1 MLLIR
6 GFMMHRL
13 APVLG
18 AQFFSSLADN
28 ALLIAAIALLT
39 SLAAPDW
46 MTPLLR
52 LAFVLSY
59 ILLAAWVGVLSDMW
73 PKGRVM
79 FVTNLIKIGGCLLLL
94 FGSHP
99 LLAYGVVGAG
109 AAAYSPAKY
118 GILSEIL
125 PPEKL
130 VAANGWMEG
139 LTVISI
145 ILGIVLGGV
154 LVDPVVGEALV
165 DFAHVPVVGQTTLA
179 DAAIAVVTLV
189 YVVAALIN
197 LKIRDTGA
205 KYPNARFNALGNV
218 ITFAKTCK
226 TIFTDTFCVSS
237 LLVTTLFWGTGAVL
251 QFLVLRWADERLG
264 LPLSQA
270 SMLQAVVSV
279 GIAFGAVLAA
289 RFVPI
294 HRAFHV
300 LWTGVAMG
308 LAVAAMS
315 FYSESF
321 VPGAVT
327 IGAESVRVSVLVACL
342 MMIVVGTLAGLFLVP
357 MNAVFQRRG
366 QLLLSSG
373 QAVAVQN
380 LSENTMIL
388 TMLGIYALLVKLELS
403 VLATM
408 CAFGLFLAVAM
419 AAILY
424 HRFYLKSDQTLENA
438 L

>member
-1 MLLIR
+1 
-6 GFMMHRL
+6 MMHRL

-39 SLAAPDW
+39 SLNAPDW

-205 KYPNARFNALGNV
+205 KYPNVRFNALGNV

-424 HRFYLKSDQTLENA
+424 HRFYLKSDQALENA

>member
-1 MLLIR
+1 
-6 GFMMHRL
+6 MHHL

-39 SLAAPDW
+39 SLNAPDW

-52 LAFVLSY
+52 LVFVLSY
-59 ILLAAWVGVLSDMW
+59 ILLASWVGVLADMW

-118 GILSEIL
+118 GILAEML

-145 ILGIVLGGV
+145 ILGIVLGGI
-154 LVDPVVGEALV
+154 LVDPAVGKTLIGFMHMTV
-165 DFAHVPVVGQTTLA
+165 TGQTTLA
-179 DAAIAVVTLV
+179 DAAIVVVTLV
-189 YVVAALIN
+189 YGVAALIN
-197 LKIRDTGA
+197 LKICNTGA

-226 TIFTDTFCVSS
+226 TIFTDTFCASS

-251 QFLVLRWADERLG
+251 QFLVLRWADERLD

-424 HRFYLKSDQTLENA
+424 HRFYLKSDQALENA

>member
-1 MLLIR
+1 
-6 GFMMHRL
+6 MHRL

-39 SLAAPDW
+39 SLNAPDW

-118 GILSEIL
+118 GILSDIL
-125 PPEKL
+125 PPEQL

-205 KYPNARFNALGNV
+205 KYPNVRFNALGNV

-419 AAILY
+419 ATILY
-424 HRFYLKSDQTLENA
+424 HRFYLKSDQALENA

>member
-1 MLLIR
+1 
-6 GFMMHRL
+6 MHRL

-39 SLAAPDW
+39 SLNAPDW

-52 LAFVLSY
+52 LVFVLSY
-59 ILLAAWVGVLSDMW
+59 ILLASWVGVLADMW

-118 GILSEIL
+118 GILAEML
-125 PPEKL
+125 PPQKL

-145 ILGIVLGGV
+145 ILGIVLGGI
-154 LVDPVVGEALV
+154 LVDPAVGKTLIGFMHMTV
-165 DFAHVPVVGQTTLA
+165 TGQTTLA
-179 DAAIAVVTLV
+179 DAAIVVVTLV
-189 YVVAALIN
+189 YGVAALIN
-197 LKIRDTGA
+197 LKICNTGA

-289 RFVPI
+289 RLVPI

-308 LAVAAMS
+308 LSVAAMS
-315 FYSESF
+315 FYSSSL
-321 VPGAVT
+321 VPGSVT
-327 IGAESVRVSVLVACL
+327 ILHETVRTSVLVACL

-388 TMLGIYALLVKLELS
+388 TMLGIYALLVKVQLS
-403 VLATM
+403 VQTTM
-408 CAFGLFLAVAM
+408 LAFGFFLTAAM
-419 AAILY
+419 TAILY
-424 HRFYLKSDQTLENA
+424 HHFYLKPEESLEKTL
-438 L
+438 

>member
-1 MLLIR
+1 
-6 GFMMHRL
+6 MHRL

-39 SLAAPDW
+39 SLVAPDW

-145 ILGIVLGGV
+145 VLGIVLGGV

-205 KYPNARFNALGNV
+205 KYPNVRFNALGNV

-424 HRFYLKSDQTLENA
+424 HRFYLKSDQALENA

>member
-1 MLLIR
+1 
-6 GFMMHRL
+6 MMHRL

-79 FVTNLIKIGGCLLLL
+79 FVTNLIKISGCLLLL

-205 KYPNARFNALGNV
+205 KYPNVRFNALGNV

-321 VPGAVT
+321 VPGAMT

-424 HRFYLKSDQTLENA
+424 HRFYLKSDQALENA

>member
-1 MLLIR
+1 
-6 GFMMHRL
+6 MHRL

-39 SLAAPDW
+39 SLNAPDW

-52 LAFVLSY
+52 LVFVLSY
-59 ILLAAWVGVLSDMW
+59 ILLASWVGVLADMW

-118 GILSEIL
+118 GILAEML
-125 PPEKL
+125 PPQKL

-145 ILGIVLGGV
+145 ILGIVLGGI
-154 LVDPVVGEALV
+154 LVDPAVGKTLIGFMHMTVA
-165 DFAHVPVVGQTTLA
+165 GQTILA
-179 DAAIAVVTLV
+179 DAAIVVVTLV
-189 YVVAALIN
+189 YGVAALIN
-197 LKIRDTGA
+197 LKICNTGA

-289 RFVPI
+289 RLVPI

-308 LAVAAMS
+308 LSVAAMS
-315 FYSESF
+315 FYSSSL
-321 VPGAVT
+321 VPGSVT
-327 IGAESVRVSVLVACL
+327 ILHETVRTSILVACL

-388 TMLGIYALLVKLELS
+388 TMLGIYALLVKVQLS
-403 VLATM
+403 VQTTM
-408 CAFGLFLAVAM
+408 LAFGFFLTAAM
-419 AAILY
+419 TAILY
-424 HRFYLKSDQTLENA
+424 HRFYLKPEESLEKA

>member
-1 MLLIR
+1 
-6 GFMMHRL
+6 MHRL

-205 KYPNARFNALGNV
+205 KYPNVRFNALGNV

-424 HRFYLKSDQTLENA
+424 NRFYLKSDQALENA

>member
-1 MLLIR
+1 
-6 GFMMHRL
+6 MMHRL

-39 SLAAPDW
+39 SLNAPDW
-46 MTPLLR
+46 MMPLLR

-59 ILLAAWVGVLSDMW
+59 ILLASWVGVLADMW

-424 HRFYLKSDQTLENA
+424 HRFYLKSDQALENA

>member
-1 MLLIR
+1 
-6 GFMMHRL
+6 MMHRL

-154 LVDPVVGEALV
+154 LVDPVVGEVLV

-205 KYPNARFNALGNV
+205 KYPNVRFNALGNV

-424 HRFYLKSDQTLENA
+424 HRFYLKSDQALENA

>member
-1 MLLIR
+1 
-6 GFMMHRL
+6 MHRL

-46 MTPLLR
+46 ITPLLR

-118 GILSEIL
+118 GILAEIL

-205 KYPNARFNALGNV
+205 KYPNVRFNALGNV

-289 RFVPI
+289 RLVPI

-308 LAVAAMS
+308 LSVAAMS
-315 FYSESF
+315 FYSSSL
-321 VPGAVT
+321 VPGSVT
-327 IGAESVRVSVLVACL
+327 ILHETVRTSVLVACL

-388 TMLGIYALLVKLELS
+388 TMLGIYALLVKVQLS
-403 VLATM
+403 VQTTM
-408 CAFGLFLAVAM
+408 LAFGFFLTAAM
-419 AAILY
+419 TTILY
-424 HRFYLKSDQTLENA
+424 HRFYLKPEESLEKA

>member
-1 MLLIR
+1 
-6 GFMMHRL
+6 MMHRL

-39 SLAAPDW
+39 SLNAPDW

-59 ILLAAWVGVLSDMW
+59 ILLASWVGVLADMW

-424 HRFYLKSDQTLENA
+424 HRFYLKSDQALENA

>member
-1 MLLIR
+1 
-6 GFMMHRL
+6 MHRL

-39 SLAAPDW
+39 SLNAPDW

-52 LAFVLSY
+52 LVFVLSY
-59 ILLAAWVGVLSDMW
+59 ILLASWVGVLADMW

-118 GILSEIL
+118 GILAEML
-125 PPEKL
+125 PPQKL

-145 ILGIVLGGV
+145 ILGIVLGGI
-154 LVDPVVGEALV
+154 LVDPAVGKTLIGFMHMTV
-165 DFAHVPVVGQTTLA
+165 TGQTTLA
-179 DAAIAVVTLV
+179 DAAIVVVTLV
-189 YVVAALIN
+189 YGVAALIN
-197 LKIRDTGA
+197 LKICNTGA

-289 RFVPI
+289 RLVPI

-308 LAVAAMS
+308 LSVAAMS
-315 FYSESF
+315 FYSSSL
-321 VPGAVT
+321 VPGSVT
-327 IGAESVRVSVLVACL
+327 ILHETVRTSVLVACL

-388 TMLGIYALLVKLELS
+388 TMLGIYALLVKVQLS
-403 VLATM
+403 VQTAML
-408 CAFGLFLAVAM
+408 AFGFFLTAAM
-419 AAILY
+419 TAILY
-424 HRFYLKSDQTLENA
+424 HRFYLKPEESLEKA

>member
-205 KYPNARFNALGNV
+205 KYPNVRFNALGNV

-424 HRFYLKSDQTLENA
+424 HRFYLKSDQALENA

>member
-1 MLLIR
+1 
-6 GFMMHRL
+6 MMHRL

-373 QAVAVQN
+373 QAVAIQN

-424 HRFYLKSDQTLENA
+424 HRFYLKSDQALENA

>member
-1 MLLIR
+1 
-6 GFMMHRL
+6 MHRL

-39 SLAAPDW
+39 SLNAPDW

-52 LAFVLSY
+52 LVFVLSY
-59 ILLAAWVGVLSDMW
+59 ILLASWVGVLADMW

-118 GILSEIL
+118 GILAEML
-125 PPEKL
+125 PPQKL

-145 ILGIVLGGV
+145 ILGIVLGGI
-154 LVDPVVGEALV
+154 LVDPAVGKTLIGFMHMTV
-165 DFAHVPVVGQTTLA
+165 TGQTTLA
-179 DAAIAVVTLV
+179 DAAIVVVTLV
-189 YVVAALIN
+189 YGVAALIN
-197 LKIRDTGA
+197 LKICNTGA

-289 RFVPI
+289 RLVPI

-308 LAVAAMS
+308 LSVAAMS
-315 FYSESF
+315 FYSSSL
-321 VPGAVT
+321 VLGSVT
-327 IGAESVRVSVLVACL
+327 ILHETVRTSVLVACL

-388 TMLGIYALLVKLELS
+388 TMLGIYALLVKVQLS
-403 VLATM
+403 VQTTM
-408 CAFGLFLAVAM
+408 LAFGFFLTAAM
-419 AAILY
+419 TAILY
-424 HRFYLKSDQTLENA
+424 HRFYLKPEESLEKA

>member
-1 MLLIR
+1 
-6 GFMMHRL
+6 MHRL

-39 SLAAPDW
+39 SLNAPDW

-52 LAFVLSY
+52 LVFVLSY
-59 ILLAAWVGVLSDMW
+59 ILLASWVGVLADMW

-118 GILSEIL
+118 SILAEML
-125 PPEKL
+125 PPQKL

-145 ILGIVLGGV
+145 ILGIVLGGI
-154 LVDPVVGEALV
+154 LVDPAVGKTLIGFMHMTV
-165 DFAHVPVVGQTTLA
+165 TGQTTLA
-179 DAAIAVVTLV
+179 DAAIVVVTLV
-189 YVVAALIN
+189 YGVAALIN
-197 LKIRDTGA
+197 LKICNTGA

-289 RFVPI
+289 RLVPI

-308 LAVAAMS
+308 LSVAAMS
-315 FYSESF
+315 FYSSSL
-321 VPGAVT
+321 VPGSVT
-327 IGAESVRVSVLVACL
+327 ILHETVRTSVLVACL

-388 TMLGIYALLVKLELS
+388 TMLGIYALLVKVQLS
-403 VLATM
+403 VQTTM
-408 CAFGLFLAVAM
+408 LAFGFFLTAAM
-419 AAILY
+419 TAILY
-424 HRFYLKSDQTLENA
+424 HRFYLKPEESLEKA

>member
-1 MLLIR
+1 
-6 GFMMHRL
+6 MHRL

-46 MTPLLR
+46 MAPLLR

-205 KYPNARFNALGNV
+205 KYPNVRFNALGNV

-424 HRFYLKSDQTLENA
+424 HRFYLKSDQALENA

>member
-1 MLLIR
+1 
-6 GFMMHRL
+6 MHRL

-99 LLAYGVVGAG
+99 LLAYSVVGAG

-205 KYPNARFNALGNV
+205 KYPNVRFNALGNV

-424 HRFYLKSDQTLENA
+424 HRFYLKSDQALENA

>member
-1 MLLIR
+1 
-6 GFMMHRL
+6 MHRL

-165 DFAHVPVVGQTTLA
+165 VFAHVPVVGQTTLA

-205 KYPNARFNALGNV
+205 KYPNVRFNALGNV

-419 AAILY
+419 ATILY
-424 HRFYLKSDQTLENA
+424 HRFYLKSDQALENA

>member
-1 MLLIR
+1 
-6 GFMMHRL
+6 MHRL

-39 SLAAPDW
+39 SLNAPDW

-52 LAFVLSY
+52 LVFVLSY
-59 ILLAAWVGVLSDMW
+59 ILLASWVGVLADMW

-118 GILSEIL
+118 GILAEML
-125 PPEKL
+125 PPQKL

-145 ILGIVLGGV
+145 ILGIVLGGI
-154 LVDPVVGEALV
+154 LVDPAVGKTLIGFMHMTV
-165 DFAHVPVVGQTTLA
+165 TGQTTLA
-179 DAAIAVVTLV
+179 DAAIVVVTLV
-189 YVVAALIN
+189 YGVAALIN
-197 LKIRDTGA
+197 LKICNTGA

-289 RFVPI
+289 RLVPI

-308 LAVAAMS
+308 LSIAAMS
-315 FYSESF
+315 FYSSSL
-321 VPGAVT
+321 VPGSVT
-327 IGAESVRVSVLVACL
+327 ILHETVRTSVLVACL

-388 TMLGIYALLVKLELS
+388 TMLGIYALLVKVQLS
-403 VLATM
+403 VQTTM
-408 CAFGLFLAVAM
+408 LAFGFFLTAAM
-419 AAILY
+419 TTILY
-424 HRFYLKSDQTLENA
+424 HRFYLKPEESLEKA

>member
-1 MLLIR
+1 
-6 GFMMHRL
+6 MHRL

-205 KYPNARFNALGNV
+205 KYPNVRFNALGNV

-321 VPGAVT
+321 VTGAVT

-424 HRFYLKSDQTLENA
+424 HRFYLKSDQALENA

>member
-1 MLLIR
+1 
-6 GFMMHRL
+6 MHRL

-52 LAFVLSY
+52 LAFVFSY

-205 KYPNARFNALGNV
+205 KYPNVRFNALGNV
-218 ITFAKTCK
+218 TTFAKTCK

-289 RFVPI
+289 RLVPI

-308 LAVAAMS
+308 LAVATMS

-424 HRFYLKSDQTLENA
+424 HRFYLKSDQALENA

>member
-1 MLLIR
+1 
-6 GFMMHRL
+6 MHRL

-18 AQFFSSLADN
+18 AQFFSSFADN

-205 KYPNARFNALGNV
+205 KYPNVRFNALGNV

-424 HRFYLKSDQTLENA
+424 HRFYLKSDQALENA

>member
-1 MLLIR
+1 
-6 GFMMHRL
+6 MMHRL

-205 KYPNARFNALGNV
+205 KYPNVRFNALGNV

-300 LWTGVAMG
+300 LWTGVTMG

-424 HRFYLKSDQTLENA
+424 HRFYLKSDQALENA

>member
-1 MLLIR
+1 
-6 GFMMHRL
+6 MMHRL

-118 GILSEIL
+118 GILAEIL

-205 KYPNARFNALGNV
+205 KYPNVRFNALGNV

-289 RFVPI
+289 RLVPI

-308 LAVAAMS
+308 LSVAAMS
-315 FYSESF
+315 FYSSSL
-321 VPGAVT
+321 VPGSVT
-327 IGAESVRVSVLVACL
+327 ILHETVRTSVLVACL

-388 TMLGIYALLVKLELS
+388 TMLGIYALLVKVQLS
-403 VLATM
+403 VQTTM
-408 CAFGLFLAVAM
+408 LAFGFFLTAAM
-419 AAILY
+419 TSILY
-424 HRFYLKSDQTLENA
+424 HRFYLKPEESLEKA

>member
-1 MLLIR
+1 
-6 GFMMHRL
+6 MMHRL

-39 SLAAPDW
+39 SLNAPDW

-205 KYPNARFNALGNV
+205 KYPNVRFNALGNV

-308 LAVAAMS
+308 LAVAAMR

-419 AAILY
+419 ATILY
-424 HRFYLKSDQTLENA
+424 HRFYLKSDQALENA

>member
-1 MLLIR
+1 
-6 GFMMHRL
+6 MHRL

-39 SLAAPDW
+39 SLVAPDW

-205 KYPNARFNALGNV
+205 KYPNVRFNALGNV

-424 HRFYLKSDQTLENA
+424 HRFYLKSDQALENA

>member
-1 MLLIR
+1 
-6 GFMMHRL
+6 MMHRL

-118 GILSEIL
+118 GILAEIL

-205 KYPNARFNALGNV
+205 KYPNVRFNALGNV

-289 RFVPI
+289 RLVPI

-308 LAVAAMS
+308 LSVAAMS
-315 FYSESF
+315 FYSSSL
-321 VPGAVT
+321 VPGSVT
-327 IGAESVRVSVLVACL
+327 ILHETVRTSVLVACL

-388 TMLGIYALLVKLELS
+388 TMLGIYALLVKVQLS
-403 VLATM
+403 VQTTM
-408 CAFGLFLAVAM
+408 LAFGFFLTAAM
-419 AAILY
+419 TTILY
-424 HRFYLKSDQTLENA
+424 HRFYLKPEESLEKA

>member
-1 MLLIR
+1 
-6 GFMMHRL
+6 MHRL

-39 SLAAPDW
+39 SLNAPDW

-52 LAFVLSY
+52 LVFVLSY
-59 ILLAAWVGVLSDMW
+59 ILLASWVGVLADMW

-118 GILSEIL
+118 GILAEML
-125 PPEKL
+125 PPQKL

-145 ILGIVLGGV
+145 ILGIVLGGI
-154 LVDPVVGEALV
+154 LVDPAVGKTLIGFMHMTV
-165 DFAHVPVVGQTTLA
+165 TGQTTLA
-179 DAAIAVVTLV
+179 DAAIVVVTLV
-189 YVVAALIN
+189 YGVAALIN
-197 LKIRDTGA
+197 LEICNTGA

-289 RFVPI
+289 RLVPI

-308 LAVAAMS
+308 LSVAAMS
-315 FYSESF
+315 FYSSSL
-321 VPGAVT
+321 VPGSVT
-327 IGAESVRVSVLVACL
+327 ILHETVRTSVLVACL

-388 TMLGIYALLVKLELS
+388 TMLGIYALLVKVQLS
-403 VLATM
+403 VQTTM
-408 CAFGLFLAVAM
+408 LAFGFFLTAAM
-419 AAILY
+419 TAILY
-424 HRFYLKSDQTLENA
+424 HRFYLKPEESLEKA

>member
-1 MLLIR
+1 
-6 GFMMHRL
+6 MMHRL

-39 SLAAPDW
+39 SLNAPDW

-205 KYPNARFNALGNV
+205 KYPNVRFNALGNV

-321 VPGAVT
+321 VPGAMT

-424 HRFYLKSDQTLENA
+424 HRFYLKSDQALENA

>member
-1 MLLIR
+1 
-6 GFMMHRL
+6 MHRL

-205 KYPNARFNALGNV
+205 KYPNVRFNALGNV

-342 MMIVVGTLAGLFLVP
+342 MMIVVGTFAGLFLVP

-424 HRFYLKSDQTLENA
+424 HRFYLKSDQALENA

>member
-1 MLLIR
+1 
-6 GFMMHRL
+6 MHRL

-39 SLAAPDW
+39 SLNAPDW

-52 LAFVLSY
+52 LVFVLSY
-59 ILLAAWVGVLSDMW
+59 ILLASWVGVLADMW

-118 GILSEIL
+118 GILAEML
-125 PPEKL
+125 PPQKL

-145 ILGIVLGGV
+145 ILGIVLGGI
-154 LVDPVVGEALV
+154 LVDPAVGKTLIGFMHMTV
-165 DFAHVPVVGQTTLA
+165 TGQTTLA
-179 DAAIAVVTLV
+179 DAAIVVVTLV
-189 YVVAALIN
+189 YGVAALIN
-197 LKIRDTGA
+197 LKICNTGA

-289 RFVPI
+289 RLVPI

-308 LAVAAMS
+308 LSVAAMS
-315 FYSESF
+315 FYSSSL
-321 VPGAVT
+321 VPGSVT
-327 IGAESVRVSVLVACL
+327 ILHETVRTSVLVACL

-388 TMLGIYALLVKLELS
+388 TMLGIYALLVKVQLS
-403 VLATM
+403 VQTTM
-408 CAFGLFLAVAM
+408 LAFGFFLTAAM
-419 AAILY
+419 TTILY
-424 HRFYLKSDQTLENA
+424 HRFYLKPEESREKA